1 MNQGVRVKIE
11 NHIWTHEAVL
21 EVPDVDAAEV
31 PDVDAAE
38 VPDVNAAEVLANYIA
53 TAVERFADTKLHWEQ
68 VARLEEAVDLVLTKN
83 NNHTQ
88 VIRPDLSI
96 SLSIKDEANEPF

>member
-21 EVPDVDAAEV
+21 EV

>member
-11 NHIWTHEAVL
+11 NHIWRHEAVL

-68 VARLEEAVDLVLTKN
+68 VARLEEAVDLVLKGDD
-83 NNHTQ
+83 HTQ
-88 VIRPDLSI
+88 VVRPDLSI

>member
-21 EVPDVDAAEV
+21 EV

-68 VARLEEAVDLVLTKN
+68 VARLEEAVDLVLKGDD
-83 NNHTQ
+83 HTQ
-88 VIRPDLSI
+88 VVRPDLSI
-96 SLSIKDEANEPF
+96 SLSIM